1 MATENRQSGVF
12 LGGSESQKEPR
23 SLLPWIIAGVVVL
36 VVIGVL
42 MVSSHRGQ
50 PANPG
55 GAGLAAADPYA
66 ANLPITDIKMSQAN
80 SMAGAQATYI
90 DGKITNRGSQTV
102 SAITVQVAFHGFTNP
117 IAQKETL
124 PLNLIRMYEP
134 YVDTQPVSAAP
145 IKPGETRD
153 FRLIFDHISQDWNQ
167 QYPEI
172 RVIQVSGK

>member
-1 MATENRQSGVF
+1 LVGRLAPSWSAQATRD
-12 LGGSESQKEPR
+12 K
-23 SLLPWIIAGVVVL
+23 
-36 VVIGVL
+36 
-42 MVSSHRGQ
+42 Q
-50 PANPG
+50 PANDDEYG
-55 GAGLAAADPYA
+55 Q
-66 ANLPITDIKMSQAN
+66 SQEW
-80 SMAGAQATYI
+80 
-90 DGKITNRGSQTV
+90 KP
-102 SAITVQVAFHGFTNP
+102 AFHGFTNP

-145 IKPGETRD
+145 IKPDETRD